1 MTAVKPPRDTLYQY
15 LKHRACPM
23 IAATLFI
30 LQPNQ
35 TLTMDFP
42 GWQSDSAYDSLR
54 ISALVAGMPQ
64 TAASIDIRFEKP
76 ITGINFNAG
85 AAATVFKGAT
95 MAFDR
100 LSNMLT
106 LSVGSAQTVQLDLF
120 GLDGRKIHSFFNKN
134 QCAPGTYRFSINK
147 AFAARS
153 CIIAKLKTSTAES
166 VLPITL
172 LR

>member
-1 MTAVKPPRDTLYQY
+1 
-15 LKHRACPM
+15 M

-54 ISALVAGMPQ
+54 VSAMLAGLVAS
-64 TAASIDIRFEKP
+64 AASIDVRFEKP
-76 ITGINFNAG
+76 VTGINFNAH
-85 AAATVFKGAT
+85 AEVAQFKDA
-95 MAFDR
+95 MIAFDK

-106 LSVGSAQTVQLDLF
+106 LSVGSKQTVLLELF
-120 GLDGRKIHSFFNKN
+120 GLDGRKIHSFFNKD
-134 QCAPGTYRFSINK
+134 QCGPGIYRFSINK
-147 AFAARS
+147 AFAAHG

-166 VLPITL
+166 VLPISL
-172 LR
+172 VR

>member
-1 MTAVKPPRDTLYQY
+1 
-15 LKHRACPM
+15 
-23 IAATLFI
+23 
-30 LQPNQ
+30 
-35 TLTMDFP
+35 
-42 GWQSDSAYDSLR
+42 
-54 ISALVAGMPQ
+54 
-64 TAASIDIRFEKP
+64 
-76 ITGINFNAG
+76 
-85 AAATVFKGAT
+85 

-100 LSNMLT
+100 LSNVLA

-147 AFAARS
+147 AFAARG
-153 CIIAKLKTSTAES
+153 CLIAKLKTSTAES